1 MFLRE
6 YNHLLHND
14 GDVMN
19 KLFLLGDSTCAVKED
34 SARPETGWGEMFYP
48 YLKDGWTLVNHAQN
62 GRSTEM
68 ILLEGI
74 FYDCF
79 WESSEGDYVIIQF
92 GHNENKPE
100 EYRRTDPDGKFV
112 FNLRYMIK
120 NFRSR
125 GVTVILISPISR
137 RYFVNGKPQNTH
149 FGYPAAMKRVAEEEG
164 LIFIEMTQRTLRALD
179 EMGEEESKKMF
190 MNFPAG
196 MYENYPEG
204 KQDNTHLRPEGA
216 AWIASLIADGLK
228 PYDPPFLK

>member
-48 YLKDGWTLVNHAQN
+48 YLKDGWMLVNHAQN

-137 RYFVNGKPQNTH
+137 RYFINGKPQNTH
-149 FGYPAAMKRVAEEEG
+149 FGYPE
-164 LIFIEMTQRTLRALD
+164 RTLRALD

-216 AWIASLIADGLK
+216 AWVASLIADGLK
-228 PYDPPFLK
+228 KYDLPFIKY

>member
-1 MFLRE
+1 
-6 YNHLLHND
+6 
-14 GDVMN
+14 MN

-100 EYRRTDPDGKFV
+100 EYRRTGI
-112 FNLRYMIK
+112 NRR
-120 NFRSR
+120 NTE
-125 GVTVILISPISR
+125 GQIL
-137 RYFVNGKPQNTH
+137 
-149 FGYPAAMKRVAEEEG
+149 M
-164 LIFIEMTQRTLRALD
+164 
-179 EMGEEESKKMF
+179 
-190 MNFPAG
+190 
-196 MYENYPEG
+196 
-204 KQDNTHLRPEGA
+204 
-216 AWIASLIADGLK
+216 ASLFSISAI
-228 PYDPPFLK
+228 

>member
-1 MFLRE
+1 
-6 YNHLLHND
+6 
-14 GDVMN
+14 
-19 KLFLLGDSTCAVKED
+19 
-34 SARPETGWGEMFYP
+34 
-48 YLKDGWTLVNHAQN
+48 
-62 GRSTEM
+62 
-68 ILLEGI
+68 
-74 FYDCF
+74 
-79 WESSEGDYVIIQF
+79 
-92 GHNENKPE
+92 
-100 EYRRTDPDGKFV
+100 
-112 FNLRYMIK
+112 MIK

-216 AWIASLIADGLK
+216 AWVASLIADGLK
-228 PYDPPFLK
+228 KYDLPFIKY

>member
-1 MFLRE
+1 
-6 YNHLLHND
+6 
-14 GDVMN
+14 MN

-137 RYFVNGKPQNTH
+137 RYFVNGKD
-149 FGYPAAMKRVAEEEG
+149 EEG

-196 MYENYPEG
+196 IYENYPEG

-228 PYDPPFLK
+228 PYAPPFLK

>member
-1 MFLRE
+1 
-6 YNHLLHND
+6 
-14 GDVMN
+14 MN

-48 YLKDGWTLVNHAQN
+48 YHKGAGALVYHAQC
-62 GRSTEM
+62 GGSIEM
-68 ILLEGI
+68 ILLEGV
-74 FYDCF
+74 FYDWF
-79 WESSEGDYVIIQF
+79 GESSEGDYVIIQF

-112 FNLRYMIK
+112 FNLRYMIN

-149 FGYPAAMKRVAEEEG
+149 FGYPEAMKRVADEEG
-164 LIFIEMTQRTLRALD
+164 TIFIEMTQRTLRALD

-196 MYENYPEG
+196 MYENYSEG

-216 AWIASLIADGLK
+216 MWIASLIADGLK
-228 PYDPPFLK
+228 QYDLPFIKD

>member
-1 MFLRE
+1 
-6 YNHLLHND
+6 
-14 GDVMN
+14 MN

-48 YLKDGWTLVNHAQN
+48 YLKDRWTLVNHAKN

-74 FYDCF
+74 FYDCL
-79 WESSEGDYVIIQF
+79 
-92 GHNENKPE
+92 NKPE

-112 FNLRYMIK
+112 FNLRYMIN

-137 RYFVNGKPQNTH
+137 RCFVNGKPQNTH
-149 FGYPAAMKRVAEEEG
+149 FGYPEAMNRVADEEG

-228 PYDPPFLK
+228 PYAPPFLK